1 MTPGRKPAAGGRGR
15 PRQADIAR
23 LAGVSQTTV
32 SLVLNGHKAGFAL
45 AKETRDRVLAT
56 ARSLGYVPDPIAR
69 RLSQGQNNLLGLY
82 TFTSTFPTD
91 VQHSYYPFLVGVEEE
106 AATQG
111 YDLLLF
117 TSSAAAEAGFD
128 DVINR
133 IRLADGCLF
142 LGRHVPERA
151 LGRFLEDGYPLV
163 YIGRHDELGERLPYV
178 GADYVSASAEV
189 VERLVSLG
197 HRRMI
202 YLRENDNAPASAD
215 REAGALRGQ
224 DDAGLPPGA
233 VTVIRTDGTDIGADQ
248 LRSWLADGVTAIL
261 VEETDTNVALDAVMA
276 AATTT
281 RLRFPEDFSLAVF
294 GNPSTRPGE
303 PVLSGFA
310 VPRREMGA
318 AAVQIL
324 ASLIDGG
331 DAAGTRQIVA
341 CPAVPGQT
349 IGPPPPISHLVKAG
363 PGPTKGDT

>member
-1 MTPGRKPAAGGRGR
+1 VTPGRKPAAGGRGR

-32 SLVLNGHKAGFAL
+32 SLVLNGNKAGISL

-69 RLSQGQNNLLGLY
+69 RLSKGQNNLLGLY
-82 TFTSTFPTD
+82 TFTATFPTN
-91 VQHSYYPFLVGVEEE
+91 VQHSYYPFLVGIEEE
-106 AATQG
+106 ATDQG

-117 TSSAAAEAGFD
+117 TSSATAESGFD

-142 LGRHVPERA
+142 LGRHVPESA
-151 LGRFLEDGYPLV
+151 LERFLDDGYPLV

-189 VERLVSLG
+189 VRRLVSLG

-202 YLRENDNAPASAD
+202 YLRENDDAPASAD
-215 REAGALRGQ
+215 REAGALRGR

-233 VTVIRTDGTDIGADQ
+233 VTVIRTDGTDVDADR
-248 LRSWLADGVTAIL
+248 LRNWLADGVTAIL
-261 VEETDTNVALDAVMA
+261 TEETDTNVALDSVVA
-276 AATTT
+276 AAGD
-281 RLRFPEDFSLAVF
+281 RFRFPGDLSLAVF
-294 GNPSTRPGE
+294 GDPPARSGR

-318 AAVQIL
+318 AAVRML
-324 ASLIDGG
+324 ASLIDG
-331 DAAGTRQIVA
+331 AGGTGMRQIVA

-349 IGPPPPISHLVKAG
+349 VGPPPPSATH
-363 PGPTKGDT
+363 